1 MQSVIFIV
9 QFIIICIILY
19 SFIGYKLNHSKLYQI
34 LLTPTIIIIVP
45 ISYYLLRNNNSL
57 PIFIMGILLIY
68 IIFLFKGNLLKKC
81 AITLICTAIISLLE
95 RLLLYLEHI
104 LLNTNSS
111 PLGYYTHQTLIADL
125 IILTLCILFTY
136 KKKNTHLLFDAKYI
150 VFITIY
156 LFLAIILL
164 EFSYRIFISVNN
176 THKNHYFIIFNLTWI
191 FLITYFIIFIKNIE
205 KNQKLK
211 ILVELNKA
219 KENYYQKIS
228 EKNHAFASLRHDFLN
243 HLKVTEALLL
253 KNKTEEALA
262 YIHDITNA
270 TLNTRNPID
279 VGNIILNAIITDC
292 IECHKDEN
300 IEFQCSGMFP
310 EEFYLPNIDLCTIF
324 ANVINNAFEANHS
337 DLPSKYVYLKI
348 NVIENQIIVII
359 KNPIE
364 TKVNFQTSKKDKSE
378 HGLGILN
385 VQNTLQKYGGQLRYK
400 ASEHEMNTIVIFTD
414 ITNQQK
420 GQ

>member
-1 MQSVIFIV
+1 M
-9 QFIIICIILY
+9 
-19 SFIGYKLNHSKLYQI
+19 GYKLNYSKLYQI
-34 LLTPTIIIIVP
+34 LIGFTAVIVVP
-45 ISYYLLRNNNSL
+45 ISYSLLRNNDNS
-57 PIFIMGILLIY
+57 PAFIMGILLLY
-68 IIFLFKGNLLKKC
+68 IVFSFKGSLLKKI
-81 AITLICTAIISLLE
+81 ITTIACTAIISLLE
-95 RLLLYLEHI
+95 SLLLNLHHI
-104 LLNTNSS
+104 LLNDNT
-111 PLGYYTHQTLIADL
+111 PALGYYTYQTFIADL
-125 IILTLCILFTY
+125 IILTLLLLLVRI
-136 KKKNTHLLFDAKYI
+136 KKNHFLTFESKYI

-156 LFLAIILL
+156 LILSIVLL
-164 EFSYRIFISVNN
+164 ECSYRIFVSINN
-176 THKNHYFIIFNLTWI
+176 AHKNRYLVVFNLTWI

-292 IECHKDEN
+292 IECHKDED